1 MNKKK
6 ALSVLLACAMVMGSL
21 AGCGSAQETADT
33 SAEKTETTDN
43 GTTASNAAASSAE
56 AEAAG
61 EELDYEYGLDTT
73 FHSDEPVTYSMFF
86 SDASWYPMVDTWKTE
101 GIFKKI
107 EEKTN
112 VTLDITS
119 MDSGDYNQ
127 KVSLMINSGEAAYII
142 PKTYDESPYVDG
154 GAIVPISDYVQYM
167 PYYSDFV
174 EKYSMQPDLKTIT
187 KSDGKYYRLPG
198 MLEAPVQD
206 YTFLIRKDLFDAA
219 GVDVAAIEKD
229 WTWDDLYDSLVKVKA
244 YMVSEGMIGESDY
257 VWSDLWCGSEVA
269 DGSGGNLLKLMAN
282 SYDVQ
287 AGWAI
292 GNGMLYDESTDQW
305 IFGPTT
311 DNFKAYLEEVT
322 KYVQGGILD
331 PETFTQDNQTA
342 CNKFYRGE
350 TAILSVNRSQY
361 TSWLANLDENLGAG
375 NYETYLC
382 IVPRGENSNYM
393 PENSRLENG
402 VMISQRALDELGEE
416 GFIKMLRFVDWL
428 FYSHE
433 AYDLTKWGVE
443 GETYTVNSDGSK
455 SLTDGYCCG
464 GLGIAAAN
472 DSDVDIRLQWGYAG
486 GNFYYGGTIDEMTD
500 NFIPEIMD
508 FVSRMTDNR
517 EIRPLNPSYVA
528 DEEENEQLNLWK
540 TPLIDNVNTWTLQF
554 ATGVKNIDTDWEA
567 YVASCEGLN
576 SITMTDYINEIYNR
590 TK

>member
-1 MNKKK
+1 MKKK
-6 ALSVLLACAMVMGSL
+6 KILSMLLATVMVAGSL
-21 AGCGSAQETADT
+21 AGCGSSGDTQSTSTDTGADSKTESAAGTETA
-33 SAEKTETTDN
+33 STE
-43 GTTASNAAASSAE
+43 AAA
-56 AEAAG
+56 
-61 EELDYEYGLDTT
+61 EENLDYQYGLDTT
-73 FHSDEPVTYSMFF
+73 FHSDDPVTYSFFF

-101 GIFKKI
+101 GVFKKI
-107 EEKTN
+107 EEATN

-119 MDSGDYNQ
+119 IDSGDYNQ
-127 KVSLMINSGEAAYII
+127 KVSLMINAGEAAYII

-154 GAIVPISDYVQYM
+154 GAIVPISDYTQYM
-167 PYYSDFV
+167 PYFTDFV
-174 EKYSMQPDLKTIT
+174 EKYNMQDDLKTIT
-187 KSDGKYYRLPG
+187 KSDGKFYRLPG

-206 YTFLIRKDLFDAA
+206 YTFMIRKDLFDAA
-219 GVDVAAIEKD
+219 GVDVPAIEKD
-229 WTWDDLYDSLVKVKA
+229 WTWDDLYDALVKVKA
-244 YMVSEGMIGESDY
+244 YMVSEGMIKESDY
-257 VWSDLWCGSEVA
+257 VWSDLWCGSEVT
-269 DGSGGNLLKLMAN
+269 DGSGGNLLKLMAS

-292 GNGMLYDESTDQW
+292 GNGMLYDSTKDEW
-305 IFGPTT
+305 YFGPTS
-311 DNFKAYLEEVT
+311 DNFKAYLNEVS

-382 IVPRGENSNYM
+382 LIPRGEKTNYL

-402 VMISQRALDELGEE
+402 VMISKRALDELGEE
-416 GFIKMLRFVDWL
+416 GFIKMIRFVDWL

-433 AYDLTKWGVE
+433 AYNLTKWGVE
-443 GETYTVNSDGSK
+443 GETYQVNADGTK
-455 SLTDGYCCG
+455 SLLDGYQCG
-464 GLGIAAAN
+464 DLGIAGDEN
-472 DSDVDIRLQWGYAG
+472 DIDIRLQWGYAG
-486 GNFYYGGTIDEMTD
+486 GNFYYGGTIAEMTD
-500 NFIPEIMD
+500 NFNPDIMD
-508 FVSRMTDNR
+508 FVNR
-517 EIRPLNPSYVA
+517 ITEARDIKPLDPSYVA

-554 ATGVKNIDTDWEA
+554 ATGVKNVDADWDA

-576 SITMTDYINEIYNR
+576 SITMADYINEIYQR

>member
-1 MNKKK
+1 MKKK
-6 ALSVLLACAMVMGSL
+6 KILSMLLATVMVAGSL
-21 AGCGSAQETADT
+21 AGCGSSGDTQSTSTDT
-33 SAEKTETTDN
+33 STGSKTENTT
-43 GTTASNAAASSAE
+43 GTEAAST
-56 AEAAG
+56 EAAV
-61 EELDYEYGLDTT
+61 EENLDYQYGLDTT
-73 FHSDEPVTYSMFF
+73 FHSDDPVTYSFFF

-101 GIFKKI
+101 GVFKKI
-107 EEKTN
+107 EEVTN

-119 MDSGDYNQ
+119 IDSGDYNQ
-127 KVSLMINSGEAAYII
+127 KVALMINAGEAAYII

-154 GAIVPISDYVQYM
+154 GAIVPISDYTQYM
-167 PYYSDFV
+167 PYFTDFV
-174 EKYSMQPDLKTIT
+174 EKYNMQDDLKTIT
-187 KSDGKYYRLPG
+187 KSDGKFYRLPG

-206 YTFLIRKDLFDAA
+206 YTFMIRKDLFDAA

-229 WTWDDLYDSLVKVKA
+229 WTWDDLYDALVKVKE
-244 YMVSEGMIGESDY
+244 YMVSQGMIKESDY
-257 VWSDLWCGSEVA
+257 VWSDLWCGSEVT
-269 DGSGGNLLKLMAN
+269 DGSGGNLLKLMA
-282 SYDVQ
+282 SAYDVQ

-292 GNGMLYDESTDQW
+292 GNGMLYDSDKDEW
-305 IFGPTT
+305 YFGPTS
-311 DNFKAYLEEVT
+311 DNFKAYLSEVT

-382 IVPRGENSNYM
+382 LLPRGEKTNYL

-402 VMISQRALDELGEE
+402 VMISKRALDELGEE
-416 GFIKMLRFVDWL
+416 GFIKMIRFVDWL

-433 AYDLTKWGVE
+433 AYNLTKWGVE
-443 GETYTVNSDGSK
+443 GETYQVNADGTK
-455 SLTDGYCCG
+455 SLLDGYQCG
-464 GLGIAAAN
+464 GLGIAGDEN
-472 DSDVDIRLQWGYAG
+472 DIDIRLQWGYAG
-486 GNFYYGGTIDEMTD
+486 GNFYYGGTIAEMTD
-500 NFIPEIMD
+500 NFNPDIMD
-508 FVSRMTDNR
+508 FVNR
-517 EIRPLNPSYVA
+517 ITEARDIKPLDPSYVA

-554 ATGVKNIDTDWEA
+554 ATGVKNVDADWDA

-576 SITMTDYINEIYNR
+576 SITMADYINEIYQR

>member
-1 MNKKK
+1 MKKK
-6 ALSVLLACAMVMGSL
+6 KILSMLLATVMVAGSL
-21 AGCGSAQETADT
+21 AGCGSSGDTQSTSTDT
-33 SAEKTETTDN
+33 STGSKTENTT
-43 GTTASNAAASSAE
+43 GTEAAST
-56 AEAAG
+56 EAAV
-61 EELDYEYGLDTT
+61 EENLDYQYGLDTT
-73 FHSDEPVTYSMFF
+73 FHSDDPVTYSFFF

-101 GIFKKI
+101 GVFKKI
-107 EEKTN
+107 EDVTN

-119 MDSGDYNQ
+119 IDSGDYNQ
-127 KVSLMINSGEAAYII
+127 KVSLMINAGEAAYII

-154 GAIVPISDYVQYM
+154 GAIVPISDYTQYM
-167 PYYSDFV
+167 PYFTDFV
-174 EKYSMQPDLKTIT
+174 EKYNMQDDLKTIT
-187 KSDGKYYRLPG
+187 KSDGKFYRLPG

-229 WTWDDLYDSLVKVKA
+229 WTWDDLYDALVKVKE
-244 YMVSEGMIGESDY
+244 YMVSQGMIKESDY
-257 VWSDLWCGSEVA
+257 VWSDLWCGSEVT
-269 DGSGGNLLKLMAN
+269 DGSGGNLLKLMA
-282 SYDVQ
+282 SAYDVQ

-292 GNGMLYDESTDQW
+292 GNGMLYDSDKDEW
-305 IFGPTT
+305 YFGPTS
-311 DNFKAYLEEVT
+311 DNFKAYLSEVT

-382 IVPRGENSNYM
+382 LLPRGEKTNYL

-402 VMISQRALDELGEE
+402 VMISKRALDELGEE
-416 GFIKMLRFVDWL
+416 GFIKMIRFVDWL

-433 AYDLTKWGVE
+433 AYNLTKWGVE
-443 GETYTVNSDGSK
+443 GETYQVNADGTK
-455 SLTDGYCCG
+455 SLMDGYQCG
-464 GLGIAAAN
+464 GLGIAG
-472 DSDVDIRLQWGYAG
+472 DESDIDIRLQWGYAG
-486 GNFYYGGTIDEMTD
+486 GNFYYGGTIEEMTD
-500 NFIPEIMD
+500 NFNPDIMD
-508 FVSRMTDNR
+508 FVNR
-517 EIRPLNPSYVA
+517 ITEARDVKPLDPSYVA

-554 ATGVKNIDTDWEA
+554 ATGVKNVDADWDA

-576 SITMTDYINEIYNR
+576 SITMADYINEIYQR

>member
-1 MNKKK
+1 MKKK
-6 ALSVLLACAMVMGSL
+6 KILSMLLATVMVAGSL
-21 AGCGSAQETADT
+21 AGCGSSGDTQSTSTDTSTGSKTESAAGTETAST
-33 SAEKTETTDN
+33 
-43 GTTASNAAASSAE
+43 
-56 AEAAG
+56 EAAV
-61 EELDYEYGLDTT
+61 EENLDYQYGLDTT
-73 FHSDEPVTYSMFF
+73 FHSDDPVTYSFFF

-101 GIFKKI
+101 GVFKKI
-107 EEKTN
+107 EEATN

-119 MDSGDYNQ
+119 IDSGDYNQ
-127 KVSLMINSGEAAYII
+127 KVSLMINAGEAAYII

-154 GAIVPISDYVQYM
+154 GAIVAISDYTQYM
-167 PYYSDFV
+167 PYFTDFV
-174 EKYSMQPDLKTIT
+174 EKYNMQDDLKTIT
-187 KSDGKYYRLPG
+187 KSDGKFYRLPG

-219 GVDVAAIEKD
+219 GVDVPAIEKD
-229 WTWDDLYDSLVKVKA
+229 WTWDDLYDALVKVKA
-244 YMVSEGMIGESDY
+244 YMVSEGMIKESDY

-269 DGSGGNLLKLMAN
+269 DGSGGNLLKLMAS

-292 GNGMLYDESTDQW
+292 GNGMLYDSTKDEW
-305 IFGPTT
+305 YFGPTS
-311 DNFKAYLEEVT
+311 DNFKAYLNEVS

-382 IVPRGENSNYM
+382 LIPRGEKTNYL

-402 VMISQRALDELGEE
+402 VMISKRALDELGEE
-416 GFIKMLRFVDWL
+416 GFIKMIRFVDWL

-433 AYDLTKWGVE
+433 AYNLTKWGVE
-443 GETYTVNSDGSK
+443 GETYQVNADGTK
-455 SLTDGYCCG
+455 SLLDGYQCG
-464 GLGIAAAN
+464 GLGIAG
-472 DSDVDIRLQWGYAG
+472 DESDIDIRLQWGYAG
-486 GNFYYGGTIDEMTD
+486 GNFYYGGTIAEMTD
-500 NFIPEIMD
+500 NFNPDIMD
-508 FVSRMTDNR
+508 FVNR
-517 EIRPLNPSYVA
+517 ITEARDIKPLDPSYVA

-554 ATGVKNIDTDWEA
+554 ATGVKNVDADWDA

-576 SITMTDYINEIYNR
+576 SITMADYINEIYQR

>member
-1 MNKKK
+1 MKKK
-6 ALSVLLACAMVMGSL
+6 KILSMLLATVMVAGSL
-21 AGCGSAQETADT
+21 AGCGSSGDTQSTSTDTGADSKTESAAGTETA
-33 SAEKTETTDN
+33 STE
-43 GTTASNAAASSAE
+43 AAA
-56 AEAAG
+56 
-61 EELDYEYGLDTT
+61 EENLDYQYGLDTT
-73 FHSDEPVTYSMFF
+73 FHSDDPVTYSFFF

-101 GIFKKI
+101 GVFKKI
-107 EEKTN
+107 EEATN

-119 MDSGDYNQ
+119 IDSGDYNQ
-127 KVSLMINSGEAAYII
+127 KVSLMINAGEAAYII

-154 GAIVPISDYVQYM
+154 GAIVPISDYTQYM
-167 PYYSDFV
+167 PYFTDFV
-174 EKYSMQPDLKTIT
+174 EKYNMQDDLKTIT
-187 KSDGKYYRLPG
+187 KSDGKFYRLPG

-206 YTFLIRKDLFDAA
+206 YTFMIRKDLFDAA
-219 GVDVAAIEKD
+219 GVDVPAIEKD
-229 WTWDDLYDSLVKVKA
+229 WTWDDLYDALVKVKA
-244 YMVSEGMIGESDY
+244 YMVSEGMIKESDY

-269 DGSGGNLLKLMAN
+269 DGSGGNLLKLMAS

-292 GNGMLYDESTDQW
+292 GNGMLYDSTKDEW
-305 IFGPTT
+305 YFGPTS
-311 DNFKAYLEEVT
+311 DNFKAYLNEVS

-361 TSWLANLDENLGAG
+361 TSWLANLDENLGTG

-382 IVPRGENSNYM
+382 LIPRGEKTNYL

-402 VMISQRALDELGEE
+402 VMISKRALDELGEE
-416 GFIKMLRFVDWL
+416 GFIKMIRFVDWL

-433 AYDLTKWGVE
+433 AYNLTKWGVE
-443 GETYTVNSDGSK
+443 GETYQVNADGTK
-455 SLTDGYCCG
+455 SLLDGYQCG
-464 GLGIAAAN
+464 GLGIAGDEN
-472 DSDVDIRLQWGYAG
+472 DIDIRLQWGYAG
-486 GNFYYGGTIDEMTD
+486 GNFYYGGTIAEMTD
-500 NFIPEIMD
+500 NFNPDIMD
-508 FVSRMTDNR
+508 FVNR
-517 EIRPLNPSYVA
+517 ITEARDIKPLDPSYVA

-554 ATGVKNIDTDWEA
+554 ATGVKNVDADWDA

-576 SITMTDYINEIYNR
+576 SITMADYINEIYQR

>member
-1 MNKKK
+1 MKKK
-6 ALSVLLACAMVMGSL
+6 KILSMLLATVMVAGSL
-21 AGCGSAQETADT
+21 AGCGSSGDTQSTSTDT
-33 SAEKTETTDN
+33 STGSKTENTT
-43 GTTASNAAASSAE
+43 GTEAAST
-56 AEAAG
+56 EAAV
-61 EELDYEYGLDTT
+61 EENLDYQYGLDTT
-73 FHSDEPVTYSMFF
+73 FHSDDPVTYSFFF

-101 GIFKKI
+101 GVFKKI
-107 EEKTN
+107 EEVTN

-119 MDSGDYNQ
+119 IDSGDYNQ
-127 KVSLMINSGEAAYII
+127 KVALMINAGEAAYII

-154 GAIVPISDYVQYM
+154 GAIVPISDYTQYM
-167 PYYSDFV
+167 PYFTDFV
-174 EKYSMQPDLKTIT
+174 EKYNMQDDLKTIT
-187 KSDGKYYRLPG
+187 KSDGKFYRLPG

-206 YTFLIRKDLFDAA
+206 YTFMIRKDLFDAA
-219 GVDVAAIEKD
+219 GVDVPAIEKD
-229 WTWDDLYDSLVKVKA
+229 WTWDDLYDALVKVKE
-244 YMVSEGMIGESDY
+244 YMVSQGMIKESDY
-257 VWSDLWCGSEVA
+257 VWSDLWCGSEVT

-282 SYDVQ
+282 AYDVQ

-292 GNGMLYDESTDQW
+292 GNGMLYDSDKDEW
-305 IFGPTT
+305 YFGPTS
-311 DNFKAYLEEVT
+311 DNFKAYLSEVT

-382 IVPRGENSNYM
+382 LLPRGEKTNYL

-402 VMISQRALDELGEE
+402 VMISKRALDELGEE
-416 GFIKMLRFVDWL
+416 GFIKMIRFVDWL

-433 AYDLTKWGVE
+433 AYNLTKWGVE
-443 GETYTVNSDGSK
+443 GETYQVNADGTK
-455 SLTDGYCCG
+455 SLLDGYQCG
-464 GLGIAAAN
+464 GLGIAG
-472 DSDVDIRLQWGYAG
+472 DESDIDIRLQWGYAG
-486 GNFYYGGTIDEMTD
+486 GNFYYGGTIAEMTD
-500 NFIPEIMD
+500 NFNPDIMD
-508 FVSRMTDNR
+508 FVNR
-517 EIRPLNPSYVA
+517 ITEARDVKPLDPSYVA

-554 ATGVKNIDTDWEA
+554 ATGVKNVDADWDA

-576 SITMTDYINEIYNR
+576 SITMADYINEIYQR